1 MLPRKLRFWFQ
12 PWDYDDTGRKRLG
25 AWSQSFS
32 GERYW
37 IMDPL
42 PEEVHL
48 EDIMVGLAN
57 AARYRG
63 QTLYFYSVL
72 THCVLVSKAVEALAL
87 ERGWSK
93 EAATAAAFEGLLHDA
108 PEAYLGD
115 VARPL
120 KRMRA
125 MKEYCRVEALWEEA
139 IFTQLN
145 VKSTPES
152 KKLVHE
158 VDHRIVLD
166 EIYAFMRDPEMWPD
180 SGRYLDMEPLGV
192 EVKEITR
199 EQSIKDFS
207 ERYIELCAAR

>member
-1 MLPRKLRFWFQ
+1 MNLPRSIRLLYE
-12 PWDYDDTGRKRLG
+12 PYDYDDLGRKRLG
-25 AWSQSFS
+25 AWSQSYS

-48 EDIMVGLAN
+48 VDIVMGLSN

-63 QTLYFYSVL
+63 QTMFFYSVL
-72 THCVLVSKAVEALAL
+72 QHSVLVSQAVERLAL
-87 ERGWSK
+87 ERGWSHK
-93 EAATAAAFEGLLHDA
+93 KARIAAFQGLFHDA

-125 MKEYCRVEALWEEA
+125 MREYRRVEALWEDA
-139 IFTQLN
+139 IF
-145 VKSTPES
+145 
-152 KKLVHE
+152 KKLDVTVERDTAALVHE

-166 EIYAFMRDPEMWPD
+166 EIYAIMADPDMWPD

-192 EVKEITR
+192 TVESLTKNETIAR
-199 EQSIKDFS
+199 FYQ
-207 ERYIELCAAR
+207 RYEELK